1 MRKSL
6 PLIILAILTAD
17 VYAQTDTLFNRTLDE
32 IVITATRTE
41 RKLSNVAV
49 PTTIVN
55 QKTIQLSGSLRIN
68 DILQEQTGL
77 FITSGTGSNAVG
89 GGVFGNGVQL
99 QGLSPDHTLILLDGE
114 PLIGRQGG
122 VMDLSRFA
130 VGNIRKVEIVKGPS
144 SSLYGSDAMGGVI
157 NILTAPLQGNQFN
170 AGIRSGSFLLTD
182 VYTSGNSSWK
192 KNNLYFF
199 LNRNSSNG
207 YELDKTTPE
216 KTLDPFFNYTG
227 HLKFTHRFTNDTRVV
242 LNARGFFGHQDSR
255 YAINSRNINIDGAG
269 KTTDYTINPVL
280 IHRFDNRLQTSLR
293 LIASG
298 YRFIQRLDS
307 ISNGKEYYSDEFS
320 QEFYRAENQT
330 DYSWNENNTLTVGG
344 GFTLQTVNTT
354 RYKKEQQQEMWHAF
368 AQHEW
373 KGIRNLV
380 LISGLRYDYN
390 TDFAA
395 RLSPKVAFNYTV
407 SEKLKLMG
415 SYGAGFKAPDF
426 RQLYLNFTNN
436 AAEGYSIYGSSEFSL
451 NLLQQQ
457 QSLGIVAVI
466 LPAAN
471 LITTLKPEISDGF
484 NAGLQYTPAD
494 QWRADLNFFRNDVSN
509 LINYIPVAT
518 NANGTSVFSYINVNR
533 AYTQGAEVNI
543 TYRPTSALNI
553 SGGYQYLETADK
565 DQLQRVN
572 SKEIYGRD
580 ISNGPARLMNRSDYS
595 GLLNRSKHMANF
607 RLFWESNK
615 KIWNASLRFVY
626 RSRFGVTDKDG
637 NGFANMEEEF
647 APGMLQSNLTAGYRV
662 SKAFNLQAGI
672 NNLFNQVNARYMPN
686 LPGINYFVSMHYSF
700 KK

>member
-1 MRKSL
+1 ML
-6 PLIILAILTAD
+6 ILTAD
-17 VYAQTDTLFNRTLDE
+17 VYAQNDTLFNKTLDE

-49 PTTIVN
+49 PTAIIN
-55 QKTIQLSGSLRIN
+55 QKAIQLSGSLRIN

-77 FITSGTGSNAVG
+77 FITSGAGSNAVG

-157 NILTAPLQGNQFN
+157 NIITAPLQGNQFN
-170 AGIRSGSFLLTD
+170 AGVRSGSFLLTD
-182 VYTSGNSSWK
+182 IYTSGNNSWK
-192 KNNLYFF
+192 KGNLYYFI
-199 LNRNSSNG
+199 NRNSSNG
-207 YELDKTTPE
+207 YELDKSTPE
-216 KTLDPFFNYTG
+216 KTQDPFYNYTI
-227 HLKFTHRFTNDTRVV
+227 HAKLTHRFSNDTRLI
-242 LNARGFFGHQDSR
+242 LNTRGFYGNQQSR
-255 YAINSRNINIDGAG
+255 YAINSRTINVDGAG
-269 KTTDYTINPVL
+269 IIKDFTLNPVL
-280 IHRFDNRLQTSLR
+280 THRFNNTLQTSLR
-293 LIASG
+293 LMASN
-298 YRFIQRLDS
+298 YHFSQKLDS
-307 ISNGKEYYSDEFS
+307 LSNGKEYYYDEFE
-320 QEFYRAENQT
+320 QGFYRAENQT
-330 DYSWNENNTLTVGG
+330 DFSWNEKNTLTAGG

-354 RYKKEQQQEMWHAF
+354 RYKKEQQQQMWHAF

-373 KGIRNLV
+373 KGINKLI
-380 LISGLRYDYN
+380 LISGLRYDFN

-395 RLSPKVAFNYTV
+395 RLSPKIAFNYTLN
-407 SEKLKLMG
+407 EKLKLMG

-451 NLLQQQ
+451 NLLQEQQ
-457 QSLGIVAVI
+457 NLGIIAAI

-471 LITTLKPEISDGF
+471 QIQTLKPEISDGF
-484 NAGLQYTPAD
+484 NAGIQYTPAD
-494 QWRADLNFFRNDVSN
+494 RWRADLNFFRNDVSN

-533 AYTQGAEVNI
+533 AYTQGAEFNI
-543 TYRPTSALNI
+543 SYRPIEVINI

-565 DQLQRVN
+565 DQLQRVK
-572 SKEIYGRD
+572 SKEVYGRD
-580 ISNGPARLMNRSDYS
+580 IVNGSARLMTRSDYS
-595 GLLNRSKHMANF
+595 GLLNRSKHMASLRIF
-607 RLFWESNK
+607 FENK
-615 KIWNASLRFVY
+615 NRVWNASLRFIY

-637 NGFANMEEEF
+637 NGFANMDEEF
-647 APGMLQSNLTAGYRV
+647 APGMLQSNLAAGYRI
-662 SKAFNLQAGI
+662 SRSFNLQAGI
-672 NNLFNQVNARYMPN
+672 NNLFNQTNARYMPN
-686 LPGINYFVSMHYSF
+686 LPGINWFIGIHYSF